1 MRHQASAGPGS
12 LSARENVTTADE
24 DHLNYERKISAA
36 LRQASV
42 DAVGRVFRNIQSQ
55 YYIAHVVVESS
66 FLTGLN
72 PLECFVHSVMN
83 RDSYLNDDADL
94 PGTLTHKL
102 MFSMHDMYDGYDG
115 SARNLYRN

>member
-1 MRHQASAGPGS
+1 M
-12 LSARENVTTADE
+12 
-24 DHLNYERKISAA
+24 
-36 LRQASV
+36 
-42 DAVGRVFRNIQSQ
+42 
-55 YYIAHVVVESS
+55 VESS

-83 RDSYLNDDADL
+83 RDSYLKDDADL

-115 SARNLYRN
+115 SARNLYRNQLIQFSYDAEGESSCDSNFLSLYTHQAKATRLTKILQQ